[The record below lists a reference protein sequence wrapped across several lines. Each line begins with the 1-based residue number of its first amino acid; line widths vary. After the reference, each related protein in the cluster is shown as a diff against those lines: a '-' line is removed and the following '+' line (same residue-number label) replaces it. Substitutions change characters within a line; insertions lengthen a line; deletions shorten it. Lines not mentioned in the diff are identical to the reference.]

1 MLCNCRRLPLLY
13 LLLEPALFFR
23 HSGRS
28 LVTVV
33 LAVLALV
40 VLAAYVRSKL
50 LGPVVSGYEVTAQA
64 LQQQVV
70 ASGTVSS
77 QALARIGS
85 EITGVLKARHVR
97 EGDVV
102 KPGDLLLELRDDEQ
116 QARVREAEAAL
127 AELAGSLR
135 PQAEAALRE
144 AVNAHERAGSEL
156 TRREALYL
164 RQQVSSELI
173 QQARSNEVAARA
185 ARERLQV
192 QLAAVSKGG
201 TTEQQLT
208 ERLVAAQAALAK
220 TRIVATVNGTV
231 QTRAVEP
238 GDQVQPGRTLLEI
251 FSDNSREI
259 LVPVD
264 ERSFGGLALGQSAQV
279 VADAYPDRILAA
291 TVNFLAPAVDTSRGT
306 VDVHLALDADADFL
320 RQGMTVSAT
329 ITTASRANALVVG
342 NEVLRKVRGNQADVL
357 QVSDSHVE
365 SATVTLGLRGTVA
378 SEIVAGLSAGDV
390 VLVADAEIGTRVRVD
405 LQDRLATGGE

>member
-1 MLCNCRRLPLLY
+1 MFP
-13 LLLEPALFFR
+13 R

-50 LGPVVSGYEVTAQA
+50 LGPVASGYEVTAQA
-64 LQQQVV
+64 LEQQVV

-164 RQQVSSELI
+164 RQQVSAELI

-231 QTRAVEP
+231 QSRAVEP
-238 GDQVQPGRTLLEI
+238 GDLVQPGRTLLEI
-251 FSDNSREI
+251 ISDNSREI

-264 ERSFGGLALGQSAQV
+264 ERSFGALALGQSAQV
-279 VADAYPDRILAA
+279 VADAFPDQILTA
-291 TVNFLAPAVDTSRGT
+291 TVSFLAPAVDTSRGT
-306 VDVHLALDADADFL
+306 VDVHLALTNDAGFL

-329 ITTASRANALVVG
+329 ITTASRTNALVVG
-342 NEVLRKVRGNQADVL
+342 NEVLRKVRGNQAEVL
-357 QVSDSHVE
+357 LVRDNHVE
-365 SATVTLGLRGTVA
+365 AAAVTLGLRGTVA
-378 SEIVAGLSAGDV
+378 SEITAGLNAGAV
-390 VLVADAEIGTRVRVD
+390 VLDSAAEVGARVRVE
-405 LQDRLATGGE
+405 LRDRLATGSE

>member
-1 MLCNCRRLPLLY
+1 MFP
-13 LLLEPALFFR
+13 R

-50 LGPVVSGYEVTAQA
+50 LGPVASGYEVTAQA
-64 LQQQVV
+64 LEQQVV

-127 AELAGSLR
+127 AELAGSIR

-144 AVNAHERAGSEL
+144 AVNAHERAGNEL

-164 RQQVSSELI
+164 RQQVSAELI

-208 ERLVAAQAALAK
+208 ERLAAAQAALAK

-231 QTRAVEP
+231 QSRAVEP
-238 GDQVQPGRTLLEI
+238 GDLVQPGRTLLEI
-251 FSDNSREI
+251 FSANSREI

-264 ERSFGGLALGQSAQV
+264 ERSFGALALGQSAQV
-279 VADAYPDRILAA
+279 VADAFPDKVLTA
-291 TVNFLAPAVDTSRGT
+291 TVTFLAPAVDTSRGT
-306 VDVHLALDADADFL
+306 VDVHLSLDGEADFL

-329 ITTASRANALVVG
+329 ITTASRTNALVVG
-342 NEVLRKVRGNQADVL
+342 NEVLRKVRGNQAEVL
-357 QVSDSHVE
+357 LVRDNRVE
-365 SATVTLGLRGTVA
+365 AAAVTLGLRGTVA
-378 SEIVAGLSAGDV
+378 SEITAGLNAGDV
-390 VLVADAEIGTRVRVD
+390 VLDSVAEVGARVRVE
-405 LQDRLATGGE
+405 LQDRLATGGD

>member
-1 MLCNCRRLPLLY
+1 MFP
-13 LLLEPALFFR
+13 R

-50 LGPVVSGYEVTAQA
+50 LGPVASGYEVTAQA
-64 LQQQVV
+64 LEQQVV

-127 AELAGSLR
+127 AELAGSIR

-144 AVNAHERAGSEL
+144 AVNAHERAGNEL

-164 RQQVSSELI
+164 RQQVSAELI

-208 ERLVAAQAALAK
+208 ERLAAAQAALAK

-231 QTRAVEP
+231 QSRAVEP
-238 GDQVQPGRTLLEI
+238 GDLVQPGRTLLEI
-251 FSDNSREI
+251 FSANSREI

-264 ERSFGGLALGQSAQV
+264 ERSFGALALGQSAQV
-279 VADAYPDRILAA
+279 VADAFPDKVLTA
-291 TVNFLAPAVDTSRGT
+291 TVTFLAPAVDTSRGT
-306 VDVHLALDADADFL
+306 VDVHLSLDGEADFL

-329 ITTASRANALVVG
+329 ITTASRTNALVVG
-342 NEVLRKVRGNQADVL
+342 NEVLRKVRGNQAEVL
-357 QVSDSHVE
+357 LVRDNRVE
-365 SATVTLGLRGTVA
+365 AAAVTLGLRGTVA
-378 SEIVAGLSAGDV
+378 SEITSGLNAGAV
-390 VLVADAEIGTRVRVD
+390 VLDSVAEVGARARVE
-405 LQDRLATGGE
+405 LQDRLATGGD

>member
-201 TTEQQLT
+201 TTERAIGMLD
-208 ERLVAAQAALAK
+208 EAAIKAAF
-220 TRIVATVNGTV
+220 V
-231 QTRAVEP
+231 RAVRGAAERAAEL
-238 GDQVQPGRTLLEI
+238 GDE
-251 FSDNSREI
+251 
-259 LVPVD
+259 
-264 ERSFGGLALGQSAQV
+264 LGK
-279 VADAYPDRILAA
+279 D
-291 TVNFLAPAVDTSRGT
+291 
-306 VDVHLALDADADFL
+306 
-320 RQGMTVSAT
+320 
-329 ITTASRANALVVG
+329 
-342 NEVLRKVRGNQADVL
+342 
-357 QVSDSHVE
+357 
-365 SATVTLGLRGTVA
+365 
-378 SEIVAGLSAGDV
+378 
-390 VLVADAEIGTRVRVD
+390 
-405 LQDRLATGGE
+405 